1 MVCFG
6 AGRVAGPLVSYLL
19 RQLHP
24 VSLIVVSVV
33 PGEAER
39 LCAGYLQQH
48 LQSGSTLDTRELDV
62 VRDDQQVDELCAQAD
77 CVVALVPEPA
87 QVKIAQ
93 ACINFAKPLVT
104 ASYVSP
110 GIRALE
116 AAAIAAKIPIL
127 CEMGLDPGMV
137 RAKSSL
143 LDCNRRNAD
152 LLASVLA
159 TRTT

>member
-1 MVCFG
+1 MPTVVCFG

-19 RQLHP
+19 RQMHP
-24 VSLIVVSVV
+24 LSLVVVSVV
-33 PGEAER
+33 PGEAEQ
-39 LCAGYLQQH
+39 LCAGYRQQH
-48 LQSGSTLDTRELDV
+48 LQQGSALETRVLDV
-62 VRDDQQVDELCAQAD
+62 DRDDQQVHELVAQAD

-93 ACINFAKPLVT
+93 ACVKFATPLVT

-116 AAAIAAKIPIL
+116 AAAREATIPIL

-137 RAKSSL
+137 RAISNTRVVV
-143 LDCNRRNAD
+143 DA
-152 LLASVLA
+152 VL
-159 TRTT
+159 T